1 MLRMVTAKSTSRAVT
16 AITTCTTSPSSTS
29 STSVPPS
36 PYRVRVRSFLLRAAL
51 VAATLVVI
59 ARVLPQVVVPE
70 SVVDLVGIAA
80 LFGVANAL
88 VRPLVHLIALPIR
101 LATLGVAT
109 FVLNGVLVLGVAWA
123 AGQLELGFSVGG
135 YPPDLSPVSLGVA
148 IAVAAIL
155 GVVSTAASFLVPDL

>member
-1 MLRMVTAKSTSRAVT
+1 
-16 AITTCTTSPSSTS
+16 
-29 STSVPPS
+29 
-36 PYRVRVRSFLLRAAL
+36 VRVRSFLLRAAL
-51 VAATLVVI
+51 VAATLVVL

-80 LFGVANAL
+80 LFGVSNAL
-88 VRPLVHLIALPIR
+88 VRPLVHLLALPIR
-101 LATLGVAT
+101 LATLGLAT
-109 FVLNGVLVLGVAWA
+109 FLLNGFLVLGVAWA